1 MQEEDGLL
9 TLTFTLEGAGGQP
22 PQTKVL
28 TVRTDTPSPRYQS
41 LLTLN

>member
-9 TLTFTLEGAGGQP
+9 TLTFTLEGAAGQP
-22 PQTKVL
+22 LQTKAL